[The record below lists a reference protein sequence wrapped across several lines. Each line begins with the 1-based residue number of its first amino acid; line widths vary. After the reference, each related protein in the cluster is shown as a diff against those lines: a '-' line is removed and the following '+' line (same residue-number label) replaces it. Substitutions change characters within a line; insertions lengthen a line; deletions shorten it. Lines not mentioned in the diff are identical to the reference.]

1 MQNNLLKT
9 EKMPLVSIITVVFNS
24 ELFIEKTILSIINQN
39 YANIEYIIVDGG
51 SVDNTLEII
60 KKYERYISKWSSQK
74 DYGIYDAM
82 NKGIEMA
89 TGDYCW
95 FINSGDE
102 IFSETVLLEAF
113 QKLDYLPD
121 ILYGETEIINYKGEL
136 LGLRRHS
143 IPDKLSWKSFQYGMK
158 VCHQSVIV
166 KKSIIRKYDLH
177 YQYSSDFDWL
187 IDILKRS
194 VKIHN
199 TGLILSKFMQGGQTS
214 RTLLPGLK
222 ERFRIMVK
230 YYGLFRTIFNH
241 ILLGLKLIFY
251 YLKNRRI

>member
-1 MQNNLLKT
+1 MQNNFHNA
-9 EKMPLVSIITVVFNS
+9 EKLPLVSIITVVYNS
-24 ELFIEKTILSIINQN
+24 EIFIEKTIQSIINQN
-39 YANIEYIIVDGG
+39 YTNIEYIIVDGG
-51 SVDNTLEII
+51 SVDKTLEVI
-60 KKYERYISKWSSQK
+60 KKYERYISKWSSSK
-74 DYGIYDAM
+74 DNGIYDAM

-89 TGDYCW
+89 TGYYCW

-102 IFSETVLLEAF
+102 IFSETVLFEAF

-121 ILYGETEIINYKGEL
+121 VLYGETEVINYKGESM
-136 LGLRRHS
+136 GMRRHS
-143 IPDKLSWKSFQYGMK
+143 VPERLSWKSFRYGMK

-166 KKSIIRKYDLH
+166 KRALIRKYELQ

-194 VKIHN
+194 VKIYN

-214 RTLLPGLK
+214 LTIIPGLK

-230 YYGLFRTIFNH
+230 YYGLLHTIFNH
-241 ILLGLKLIFY
+241 IILGLRLLFY
-251 YLKNRRI
+251 YLKNKRI